1 VSNTTVRF
9 LKAIGGL
16 VVVVVLLVTVMN
28 WWGDYRKAASDLAS
42 QPATST
48 PDASS
53 KGATGTPVTQ
63 GKAVV
68 LIEGLNFRKAP
79 DVTSVTIRG
88 LKKGEKLVVIASKP
102 DWYQVKDSKNTVG
115 WIAAKPQY
123 VKVEK

>member
-9 LKAIGGL
+9 LKAIVGL
-16 VVVVVLLVTVMN
+16 VIVVVLLITVMN
-28 WWGDYRKAASDLAS
+28 WWGDYRKAASELAS

-53 KGATGTPVTQ
+53 KDATGTPVTQ
-63 GKAVV
+63 GTAVV

-79 DVTSVTIRG
+79 DITSVTIRG
-88 LKKGEKLVVIASKP
+88 LKKGEKLVVVASKP